1 MSFNENSPWMTFFA
15 CVLAVLFTIVGG
27 IVALVHTESLSF
39 DDYLDNTGKAAVAVA
54 ALGVGRSLKKGLARG
69 AGEEVGGSAL
79 NRWPVTTFTV
89 GAMVLIAGVT
99 GGVLTIADPDLLTF
113 DQYLDQMTTFA
124 FAVGIQGAGRA
135 VRKGIEVKGAA
146 ELAAGTAGAAAAPA
160 PGGAPALQD
169 HPDFAGAAGTGPV
182 FVSTGP
188 EPDFVDPEDKLSEDD
203 DLGAD
208 EEPPP
213 PGPDDDDVGG
223 LDEAGLPTDEEE
235 MAHPPPDE
243 GDLVPADVY
252 ALDSAETSSGPSA
265 YMPSQDEA
273 RA

>member
-15 CVLAVLFTIVGG
+15 CALAVLFTIVGG

-39 DDYLDNTGKAAVAVA
+39 EDYLDNTGKAAVAVA
-54 ALGVGRSLKKGLARG
+54 ALGVGRSLKKGLARS

-89 GAMVLIAGVT
+89 GAMVLIAGLT

-113 DQYLDQMTTFA
+113 EQYLDQMTTFA

-146 ELAAGTAGAAAAPA
+146 EAPAPAAAPS
-160 PGGAPALQD
+160 LHD
-169 HPDFAGAAGTGPV
+169 HPDFPGAAGTGPV

-188 EPDFVDPEDKLSEDD
+188 EPDFVDPEDRGSEDD

-213 PGPDDDDVGG
+213 PGPDDDLGG
-223 LDEAGLPTDEEE
+223 ADEAGLPTDEEE

-243 GDLVPADVY
+243 HDLVPADVY
-252 ALDSAETSSGPSA
+252 ALDSPETSSGPSA
-265 YMPSQDEA
+265 YMPSQEEG
-273 RA
+273 RP